1 MVGLILFWIDQG
13 CQGWQSLAEAP
24 EQLYNGYLEVPESHV
39 LPLDVEALR
48 EELGD
53 LAHRRPP
60 AERRVVR
67 VVTLRRLSL
76 GCDSME

>member
-1 MVGLILFWIDQG
+1 MNSRASDL
-13 CQGWQSLAEAP
+13 
-24 EQLYNGYLEVPESHV
+24 YLEVPESHV
-39 LPLDVEALR
+39 LPLDVEALG

-53 LAHRRPP
+53 LAHGRPP

-76 GCDSME
+76 GCNSMAYNLDLCGFNSKIKQ